1 MGVSVSTQ
9 VSQNYTDVTNSIT
22 QKTCSG
28 NTYNQAG
35 NISVQVSS
43 SKCGSFNLGNQTT
56 KQDCVG
62 KLNAAINTSISNLEQ
77 AANTTTRDPLSLS
90 PSSFVAS
97 ALAELKTSV
106 STQEQ
111 YDKTQI
117 QSWYNQL
124 CGNNQASNTLKG
136 ISLDVS
142 NVSCKDFS
150 AFNQVATQSTTC
162 VVGITQ
168 SIMEKNNIGTTNSN
182 TGWWSAL
189 TGSTVG
195 VVCAGL
201 AMIAF
206 AVVIAVL
213 IFKHRKQ
220 IKHGI
225 SRAARATANAAQRGM
240 AAGMAA
246 KSGGASGS
254 GVAQAAAAAVVG
266 VPPPAPA
273 VAPGRPPA

>member
-1 MGVSVSTQ
+1 MGASVSTQ
-9 VSQNYTDVTNSIT
+9 VSQNYTDVTNHIK
-22 QKTCSG
+22 QQACSG

-35 NISVQVSS
+35 NIAVKVSS

-62 KLNAAINTSISNLEQ
+62 KLNAAISTSISNLEK

-90 PSSFVAS
+90 PSSIIVGALKAAS
-97 ALAELKTSV
+97 IDV

-111 YDKTQI
+111 YDNTQI
-117 QSWYNQL
+117 QNWYNQL
-124 CGNNQASNTLKG
+124 CGNNNASNTLKN

-168 SIMEKNNIGTTNSN
+168 EIMQQNNIGTSRSN

-195 VVCAGL
+195 VACAGL
-201 AMIAF
+201 AMVAF

-213 IFKHRKQ
+213 IFKHRHQ
-220 IKHGI
+220 IQHGI
-225 SRAARATANAAQRGM
+225 SRAAHATASAAQRG
-240 AAGMAA
+240 AAAA
-246 KSGGASGS
+246 SVAGSGGASSS
-254 GVAQAAAAAVVG
+254 GMAKAAAAAAVG
-266 VPPPAPA
+266 VPAPA
-273 VAPGRPPA
+273 AS